1 MAHLESSKEGK
12 DAAGSEV
19 MPTSQSL
26 WIWSGEPRLVASKM
40 AWEAGVADGTVLAR
54 VWGWAGTAAEGAGC
68 GAWASIGVA
77 PQTANHTAARILY
90 RKTPPD
96 PVFFTLQPRRWKLKE
111 NCKGLILKQG
121 HGRLRA
127 ENLERRAPVAEIPLP
142 IVAKRADTCV

>member
-1 MAHLESSKEGK
+1 
-12 DAAGSEV
+12 
-19 MPTSQSL
+19 
-26 WIWSGEPRLVASKM
+26 M
-40 AWEAGVADGTVLAR
+40 AWGDGSADGAVLAR
-54 VWGWAGTAAEGAGC
+54 LCDWAGEAAEGAEG
-68 GAWASIGVA
+68 GAWASNGVA
-77 PQTANHTAARILY
+77 PQTANHTAARILN